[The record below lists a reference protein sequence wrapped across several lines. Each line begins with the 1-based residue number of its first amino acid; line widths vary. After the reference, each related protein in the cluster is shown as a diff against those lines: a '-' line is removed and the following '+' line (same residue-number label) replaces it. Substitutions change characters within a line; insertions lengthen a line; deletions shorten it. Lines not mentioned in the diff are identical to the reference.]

1 MDWGSLW
8 VTGKLALVVTPLL
21 VAFALPLACVLAW
34 GRFTGKSLFEA
45 TCNLPLVLPPTVLG
59 YYLLVVLGPHGVLG
73 KLWGALGGER
83 LVFSFSGL
91 VIASMVFSLPF
102 ALQPLKTSLQRI
114 DPRLFEA
121 AYVLGCSR
129 IGAFFKVVLPNSLGG
144 IAAALVLVFAHTVG
158 EFGVALM
165 VGGSIPGSTRVASI
179 AIFEHV
185 ESLEYSQANALSLVL
200 LAVSYAVLL
209 AIGRLNAA
217 QGGRNGA

>member
-1 MDWGSLW
+1 MDYLSLW
-8 VTGKLALVVTPLL
+8 VTLKLALVVTPLL
-21 VAFALPLACVLAW
+21 VAIVLPLACLVA
-34 GRFTGKSLFEA
+34 FASFPGKSLLEA

-59 YYLLVVLGPHGVLG
+59 YYILVFMGPEGPMGRFWTSLF
-73 KLWGALGGER
+73 GGR
-83 LVFSFSGL
+83 LVFSFEGL
-91 VIASMVFSLPF
+91 VLASMVFSLPF
-102 ALQPLKTSLQRI
+102 ALQPLRTSLQRI

-121 AYVLGCSR
+121 AFVLGCSR
-129 IGAFFKVVLPNSLGG
+129 TATFFKVVLPNSLGG

-165 VGGSIPGSTRVASI
+165 VGGSIPGETKVASI

-185 ESLEYSQANALSLVL
+185 ESLEYSQATALSLVL

-217 QGGRNGA
+217 QGGKNGA